1 MKIKLYLPYNT
12 YDDGDFDTGYNMSND
27 QYFDMMREEESHSKN
42 VAFDY
47 VNGRRYNRKRGD
59 ASWNTGV
66 VHKDGKSRL
75 ISADCVLHDDE
86 DKDKTVDAL
95 VTECVSQD
103 VGISVI
109 HLDMD
114 SIDEEFEEE
123 LNMWND
129 EHVNINQ
136 YKDKMGEEWVFK
148 NEPVKNV
155 FIEYVNNAN
164 ETKYAE
170 IINCRILEKMNIAT
184 YALLYDKITFK
195 DRL

>member
-27 QYFDMMREEESHSKN
+27 QYFDMMREEENHSKN

-47 VNGRRYNRKRGD
+47 VNGRRYNRKQGD

-66 VHKDGKSRL
+66 IHKDGKSRL